1 MKGSSKIDL
10 HKETVDKSQ
19 YISDAT
25 LESETD
31 TEEEAEKLKQIN
43 QHFVADFQELQ
54 KYLIMVTVRSK
65 CHSPLTIYKK
75 KGAI

>member
-10 HKETVDKSQ
+10 HKENVDKSQ